1 MAVSRNPGTLT
12 LKSLMNYVM
21 DGYSPKYRNNLAI
34 CGNLTHPH
42 IWFTRA
48 APCHLLSPSGPVR
61 TLRSNWSGQ
70 WPCATQGWPIKNGHK
85 NWLNLD
91 LNEDFISKHGW
102 FDQAKTWGLGF
113 SPDFAMEKWGFF
125 TVDRGHQHNLDDPCL
140 NLRFA
145 SKLMCCPFRDFLGHI
160 PQCFHVLQGCHMFLL
175 VIFPTD
181 MGIQYYS

>member
-21 DGYSPKYRNNLAI
+21 DVYSPKYRNNLAI

-48 APCHLLSPSGPVR
+48 APCHFLSPLGPVR

-113 SPDFAMEKWGFF
+113 HLILPWKNGDSSQWIEGTSIIWMTLVWIS
-125 TVDRGHQHNLDDPCL
+125 VLHR
-140 NLRFA
+140 
-145 SKLMCCPFRDFLGHI
+145 KLMCCPFRDFLGHI